1 MNLIKGLK
9 GSTIIDDTYNSSPV
23 AVESALN
30 TLKDLKITSGRKMAM
45 LGDMMELGKHTVEA
59 HKEAGI
65 LASQSC
71 DILVAVGLRSRGLA
85 ESAIDAGLDE
95 DSVLQFD
102 NSVEAANYV
111 KNIIEAGDIIL
122 VKGSQSTRMEKIV
135 KEIMVESN
143 QASDLLVRQDEEWK
157 KR

>member
-1 MNLIKGLK
+1 L
-9 GSTIIDDTYNSSPV
+9 
-23 AVESALN
+23 E
-30 TLKDLKITSGRKMAM
+30 TLKTLKIKKKKIAM
-45 LGDMMELGKHTVEA
+45 LGDMMELGKHTAEA

-65 LASQSC
+65 LAATAC
-71 DILVAVGLRSRGLA
+71 DILVTVGLRSRALA

-102 NSVEAANYV
+102 SSEEAGLYI
-111 KNIIEAGDIIL
+111 KNIIKEGDIIL

-135 KEIMVESN
+135 KEIMAEPER
-143 QASDLLVRQDEEWK
+143 ASEFLVRQDEEWL